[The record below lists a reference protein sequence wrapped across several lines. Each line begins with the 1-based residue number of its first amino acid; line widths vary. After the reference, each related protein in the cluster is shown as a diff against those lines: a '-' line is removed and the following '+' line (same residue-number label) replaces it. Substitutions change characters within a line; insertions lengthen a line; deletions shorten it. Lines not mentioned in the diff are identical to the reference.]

1 MSGKRAK
8 KAVLRLDFALARN
21 LHKDYVKNGII
32 LNETKGNNMSD
43 NPAFGINLTDLF
55 AKGIFRIPDYQ
66 RGYAWGERQ
75 LIELWQDIEDIEF
88 VGKGE
93 YRSHFTG
100 TIYVEQISLPE
111 DASWLMDHHCFS
123 VVDGQQRLTTISL
136 LMFELWKAISEDFE
150 YKDDM
155 RRDFIVCENK
165 SKIKRVYKFSYIGNQ
180 ERFLQKEIFEDAS
193 IRGEVGTQNVYTRN
207 LVSAKNFFAKKISQ
221 LSEEAKSELYLKL
234 IRALRFDFRPINDLD
249 VQAVFETMNNRG
261 KPLTVLEK
269 LKNRLMYLT
278 DKLSNDVDEK
288 CELRTQINDTWGNVY
303 RKLGQNA
310 ENILDEDDFIS
321 AHLSLYRTP
330 NEPTF
335 STQLAEKKLFEMF
348 STRAENYSLAGDDKI
363 REPKVDFVK
372 IQNYIRDL
380 DRFAEYWYDINNSS
394 IEMEQ
399 KILVLNRS
407 KELKIF
413 LCALHAGGLD
423 IVEALNLVEKILFR
437 NRVPGAYFKDE
448 GSFATAARRLYNGEE
463 ELAVVIDALRLEM
476 AEKPINPANVALAF
490 AALFDYQRGVKGFHR
505 WATLRY
511 FLFEY
516 ESHRKIEVK
525 EYRDYVI
532 IRDYDKTS
540 VEHII
545 PQDYVNWQGTVS
557 SFVSKVPDSMEKGEG
572 YSEKVLINTLG
583 NLMLIWSQK
592 NSSLKND
599 PWSVK
604 KARYKTGT
612 YNEREVSDYQEWTHK
627 EIAERGHKLLMFLSD
642 KLGIAHEAWTQS
654 LLDQALY
661 NNEQIA
667 SAMRI

>member
-1 MSGKRAK
+1 
-8 KAVLRLDFALARN
+8 
-21 LHKDYVKNGII
+21 
-32 LNETKGNNMSD
+32 MSD
-43 NPAFGINLTDLF
+43 NPAFGISLAELF
-55 AKGIFRIPDYQ
+55 AKRVFRIPDYQ
-66 RGYAWGERQ
+66 RGYAWGKRQ
-75 LIELWQDIEDIEF
+75 LTELWQDIEDIES
-88 VGKGE
+88 VGEHE
-93 YRSHFTG
+93 YRSHYTG

-111 DASWLMDHHCFS
+111 DASWLMDHHCYS

-136 LMFELWKAISEDFE
+136 LMFELWKAISEDSE
-150 YKDDM
+150 YRDDM

-165 SKIKRVYKFSYIGNQ
+165 SKIKRAYKFSYIGDQ
-180 ERFLQKEIFEDAS
+180 ERFLQKEIFDDAS
-193 IRGEVGTQNVYTRN
+193 IRGEVGLQNVYTRN
-207 LVSAKNFFAKKISQ
+207 LVSAKKFFAERISY
-221 LSEEAKSELYLKL
+221 LSEEEKNEIYFKL
-234 IRALRFDFRPINDLD
+234 IKALRFDFRPINDLD

-278 DKLSNDVDEK
+278 DKLSNEDDDK
-288 CELRTQINDTWGNVY
+288 KELRIQINDTWGNVY
-303 RKLGQNA
+303 RKLGKNA

-348 STRAENYSLAGDDKI
+348 SNRAENYSLAGDDKI
-363 REPKVDFVK
+363 REPKVDFEK
-372 IQNYIRDL
+372 IQKYIRDL
-380 DRFAEYWYDINNSS
+380 DRFVECWYDINNSS

-399 KILVLNRS
+399 KILALNRS

-413 LCALHAGGLD
+413 LCALHASGLD
-423 IVEALNLVEKILFR
+423 FAEALNIVEKILFR

-463 ELAVVIDALRLEM
+463 NLASIVATMHLEM
-476 AEKPINPANVALAF
+476 EEKPISLANVALGF
-490 AALFDYQRGVKGFHR
+490 AGLFDYQRGGKGFHR
-505 WATLRY
+505 WSTLRY

-516 ESHRKIEVK
+516 EYHRRVEVK
-525 EYRDYVI
+525 EYRDYVT
-532 IRDYDKTS
+532 IRDYDETS

-545 PQDYVNWQGTVS
+545 PQDYTNWRETVS

-599 PWSVK
+599 PWPVK
-604 KARYKTGT
+604 KTRYTTGT
-612 YNEREVSDYQEWTHK
+612 YNEREVSDYPEWTHK
-627 EIAERGHKLLMFLSD
+627 EIAERGQKLLMFLSD

-654 LLDQALY
+654 LMDQALY

-667 SAMRI
+667 SAMRDCGIH

>member
-1 MSGKRAK
+1 MNS
-8 KAVLRLDFALARN
+8 
-21 LHKDYVKNGII
+21 
-32 LNETKGNNMSD
+32 
-43 NPAFGINLTDLF
+43 NPLFGISLADLF
-55 AKGIFRIPDYQ
+55 AKRIFIIPDYQ

-75 LIELWQDIEDIEF
+75 LMELWQDIEDIES
-88 VGKGE
+88 VGKNE
-93 YRSHFTG
+93 YRSHYTG

-111 DASWLMDHHCFS
+111 DASWLMDHHCYS

-150 YKDDM
+150 YRDDM

-165 SKIKRVYKFSYIGNQ
+165 SKIKRVYKFSYIGDQ

-193 IRGEVGTQNVYTRN
+193 IRGEVGLQNVYTRN
-207 LVSAKNFFAKKISQ
+207 LVSAKKFFAEKISY
-221 LSEEAKSELYLKL
+221 LSEEEKNELYFKL
-234 IRALRFDFRPINDLD
+234 IKALRFDFRPINDLD

-278 DKLSNDVDEK
+278 DKLSNEDDDK
-288 CELRTQINDTWGNVY
+288 TELRKQINDTWGNVY

-348 STRAENYSLAGDDKI
+348 SNRAENYSLAGDDKI
-363 REPKVDFVK
+363 REPKVDFEK
-372 IQNYIRDL
+372 IQKYIRDL

-413 LCALHAGGLD
+413 LCALHSSGLD
-423 IVEALNLVEKILFR
+423 FAEALNLVEKILFR

-463 ELAVVIDALRLEM
+463 NLASIVATMHSEM
-476 AEKPINPANVALAF
+476 EEEPISPANVALAF
-490 AALFDYQRGVKGFHR
+490 AGLFDYQRGGKGFHR

-516 ESHRKIEVK
+516 EYHRKVEVK
-525 EYRDYVI
+525 EYRDYVT
-532 IRDYDKTS
+532 IRDYDEAS

-545 PQDYVNWQGTVS
+545 PQDYTNWRGAVS
-557 SFVSKVPDSMEKGEG
+557 SFVSKVPDGMEKGEG

-599 PWSVK
+599 PWPVK
-604 KARYKTGT
+604 KTRYTTGT
-612 YNEREVSDYQEWTHK
+612 YNEREVSDYPEWTHK
-627 EIAERGHKLLMFLSD
+627 EIAERGQKLFMFLSD
-642 KLGIAHEAWTQS
+642 KLGIAREVWTQT

-667 SAMRI
+667 LAMRA